1 MEIKSTVAK
10 SGAGFNADSTN
21 FIELYPCKKGI
32 KGYNTAIRQGN
43 AIWTAVT
50 ADYYINSIITQ
61 KFLSFLRFRQISHSP
76 YATITTQNDT
86 KGENAMLGIRIAI
99 LRITKGWSQAE
110 LARRIGVSASTV
122 GMYEQ
127 GRREPS
133 LDILVRLAQELG
145 ATTDYL
151 LLGETLASDPLTTS
165 ELPSIT
171 VRTEALIR
179 LLSRTM
185 K

>member
-1 MEIKSTVAK
+1 MVVNWTHY
-10 SGAGFNADSTN
+10 TP
-21 FIELYPCKKGI
+21 LYPSQKGI
-32 KGYNTAIRQGN
+32 KGYNTTMSQGGAIR
-43 AIWTAVT
+43 TEMT

-61 KFLSFLRFRQISHSP
+61 KFLAFLRFRQISHSP
-76 YATITTQNDT
+76 YATITTPNDT
-86 KGENAMLGIRIAI
+86 KGENLMLGIRIAI
-99 LRITKGWSQAE
+99 LRISKGWSQAE
-110 LARRIGVSASTV
+110 LARRIGVSTSAV

-133 LDILVRLAQELG
+133 LGLLVRLAQELG
-145 ATTDYL
+145 VTTDYL
-151 LLGETLASDPLTTS
+151 LMGETPASDPPAAP

>member
-1 MEIKSTVAK
+1 
-10 SGAGFNADSTN
+10 
-21 FIELYPCKKGI
+21 
-32 KGYNTAIRQGN
+32 
-43 AIWTAVT
+43 
-50 ADYYINSIITQ
+50 
-61 KFLSFLRFRQISHSP
+61 
-76 YATITTQNDT
+76 
-86 KGENAMLGIRIAI
+86 MLGIRIAI
-99 LRITKGWSQAE
+99 LRISKGWSQAE
-110 LARRIGVSASTV
+110 LARRIGVSTSAV

-133 LDILVRLAQELG
+133 LGLLVRLAQELG

-151 LLGETLASDPLTTS
+151 LMGEAPVSDPS
-165 ELPSIT
+165 AAPDLPSIS

>member
-1 MEIKSTVAK
+1 MLST
-10 SGAGFNADSTN
+10 
-21 FIELYPCKKGI
+21 
-32 KGYNTAIRQGN
+32 
-43 AIWTAVT
+43 
-50 ADYYINSIITQ
+50 
-61 KFLSFLRFRQISHSP
+61 
-76 YATITTQNDT
+76 
-86 KGENAMLGIRIAI
+86 RIAI
-99 LRITKGWSQAE
+99 LRISKGWSQAE
-110 LARRIGVSASTV
+110 LARRIGVSTSAV

-133 LDILVRLAQELG
+133 LGLLARLAQEFG
-145 ATTDYL
+145 VTTDYL
-151 LLGETLASDPLTTS
+151 LMGETPACDPLTTS

>member
-1 MEIKSTVAK
+1 
-10 SGAGFNADSTN
+10 
-21 FIELYPCKKGI
+21 
-32 KGYNTAIRQGN
+32 
-43 AIWTAVT
+43 
-50 ADYYINSIITQ
+50 
-61 KFLSFLRFRQISHSP
+61 
-76 YATITTQNDT
+76 
-86 KGENAMLGIRIAI
+86 MLGIRIAI
-99 LRITKGWSQAE
+99 LRISKGWSQAE
-110 LARRIGVSASTV
+110 LARRIGVSTSAV

-133 LDILVRLAQELG
+133 LGLLVRLAQELG
-145 ATTDYL
+145 VTTDYL
-151 LLGETLASDPLTTS
+151 LTGEPPASDPLTTS